1 MEKSESIKE
10 ICIAFNKMQSVL
22 EQPLKDKNNPFF
34 NSKYVPLENVV
45 DSIVKASKD
54 NGLSFSQFAE
64 TDENGNICVSTL
76 VMHNSGEWIQ
86 YPKLRMKPE
95 KNTPQSLGSA
105 ITYAKRYALS
115 AIFGITSDEDSDG
128 NSESKQNKNTKQK
141 QNNRPVQKITIVQA
155 QELADEIQEI
165 ANITQADYDAIQKMV
180 LEAFKIDTLSD
191 IHAIDFKQA
200 VQYVENLKRKAFD
213 KYGNKESKEEK

>member
-10 ICIAFNKMQSVL
+10 ICIAFNKMQSEL

-34 NSKYVPLENVV
+34 KSKYVPLENVV

-64 TDENGNICVSTL
+64 TDDNGNICVSTL
-76 VMHNSGEWIQ
+76 VMHKSGEWIQ

-95 KNTPQSLGSA
+95 KNTPQALGSA

-115 AIFGITSDEDSDG
+115 AIFGITSDEDNDG
-128 NSESKQNKNTKQK
+128 NGESKQNQNTKQICSR
-141 QNNRPVQKITIVQA
+141 QAQKITIVQA
-155 QELADEIQEI
+155 QEIADTVQDI
-165 ANITQADYDAIQKMV
+165 ANLTGKDYDSINKTV
-180 LEAFKIDTLSD
+180 LEAFKVNTLSD
-191 IHAIDFKQA
+191 INAIDFKQA
-200 VQYVENLKRKAFD
+200 IQYVENLKRKAFE
-213 KYGNKESKEEK
+213 KYGNKEEN

>member
-1 MEKSESIKE
+1 
-10 ICIAFNKMQSVL
+10 MQSEL

-34 NSKYVPLENVV
+34 KSKYVPLENVV

-76 VMHNSGEWIQ
+76 VMHKSGEWIQ

-95 KNTPQSLGSA
+95 KNTPQALGSA

-115 AIFGITSDEDSDG
+115 AIFGITSDEDNDG
-128 NSESKQNKNTKQK
+128 NGESKQNQNTKPK
-141 QNNRPVQKITIVQA
+141 QNNRTVQKITIVQA
-155 QELADEIQEI
+155 QEIADTVQDI
-165 ANITQADYDAIQKMV
+165 ANLTGKDYDSINKTV
-180 LEAFKIDTLSD
+180 LEAFKVNTLSD
-191 IHAIDFKQA
+191 INAIDFKQA
-200 VQYVENLKRKAFD
+200 IQYVDNLKRKAFE
-213 KYGNKESKEEK
+213 KYGNKIIEQYKRLQ

>member
-22 EQPLKDKNNPFF
+22 EQPLKDKDNPYFR
-34 NSKYVPLENVV
+34 SKYVPLENVV

-115 AIFGITSDEDSDG
+115 AIFGITSDEDNDG
-128 NSESKQNKNTKQK
+128 NSESKPNQNTKPK
-141 QNNRPVQKITIVQA
+141 QNNRQVQKITIVQA
-155 QELADEIQEI
+155 QEIADTVQEV
-165 ANITQADYDAIQKMV
+165 ANITNSDYDTIQERILKKFNV
-180 LEAFKIDTLSD
+180 ATLSD

-200 VQYVENLKRKAFD
+200 FEYVSYMKRKAFE

>member
-22 EQPLKDKNNPFF
+22 EQPLKDKDNPYFR
-34 NSKYVPLENVV
+34 SKYVPLENVV

-64 TDENGNICVSTL
+64 TDDNGNICVSTL
-76 VMHNSGEWIQ
+76 VMHKSGEWIQ

-115 AIFGITSDEDSDG
+115 AIFGITSDEDNDG
-128 NSESKQNKNTKQK
+128 NGESKPNQNTKQK

-155 QELADEIQEI
+155 QEIADTVQDI
-165 ANITQADYDAIQKMV
+165 ANLTGKDYDSINKTV
-180 LEAFKIDTLSD
+180 LEAFKVNILSD
-191 IHAIDFKQA
+191 INSIDFKQA
-200 VQYVENLKRKAFD
+200 IQYVDNLKRKAFE
-213 KYGNKESKEEK
+213 KYGNNEEN